1 MPKEVV
7 TPQVIANWFA
17 NKRKENRRKSHDET
31 GSSFNSASLSL
42 GLATPGTFNLQNASQ
57 HHQAPPS
64 SAPSALAF
72 QLSNVATAGNIF
84 DSLQQSSFQHQ
95 VKIKI
100 IFYIIKK
107 NFRIFL
113 EIYLHQF
120 LPLIQLQ
127 LLHLIV
133 HHSFFRH
140 LFLLQKI
147 QAQIMMIINYRA
159 VCLMLAYQ
167 QMQIKVAL

>member
-31 GSSFNSASLSL
+31 GSSFGTTSLSL
-42 GLATPGTFNLQNASQ
+42 GLAPPGSFNLQSVSVSSSQ

-72 QLSNVATAGNIF
+72 QLSNAAAAGTIL

-95 VKIKI
+95 VRKFSI
-100 IFYIIKK
+100 
-107 NFRIFL
+107 
-113 EIYLHQF
+113 
-120 LPLIQLQ
+120 
-127 LLHLIV
+127 LL
-133 HHSFFRH
+133 F
-140 LFLLQKI
+140 
-147 QAQIMMIINYRA
+147 
-159 VCLMLAYQ
+159 
-167 QMQIKVAL
+167 